1 MAGGALPLPN
11 GYTPKCGDWY
21 TMSKKGLTS
30 SLGTGQEMG
39 WYEMYTV
46 KPRAVNLDRLVQQLT
61 QHGYTFVMKLDY
73 GETQGRRLKNKLEE
87 CSIYLSGRWRTTRS
101 TSSCA

>member
-1 MAGGALPLPN
+1 
-11 GYTPKCGDWY
+11 
-21 TMSKKGLTS
+21 MSKKGLTS

-73 GETQGRRLKNKLEE
+73 GETQGRRLKNKA
-87 CSIYLSGRWRTTRS
+87 GRMLDISVRKMENNEVYVILRLIQF
-101 TSSCA
+101 